1 MNLEQYI
8 EKFRNDEIELENIP
22 KELLAN
28 NSEKYFELFKEGYIN
43 FEDIPEEI
51 MVKETSEEKR
61 ILELQERYRKG
72 KIKTTDISSDD
83 IKKIVKLY
91 NNQINEMKNKIAYNK
106 RMTERYKE
114 EILKMK
120 KEA

>member
-1 MNLEQYI
+1 MPESKGLITTNGFMYKIKTFFKKLFGTKKEEILEA
-8 EKFRNDEIELENIP
+8 
-22 KELLAN
+22 KEVTSNEN
-28 NSEKYFELFKEGYIN
+28 NSFKE
-43 FEDIPEEI
+43 EI
-51 MVKETSEEKR
+51 SVKETSEEKR
-61 ILELQERYRKG
+61 IIELQEKYRQG
-72 KIKTTDISSDD
+72 KIKATEISSVD

-91 NNQINEMKNKIAYNK
+91 NAQIGEMKDKIEYNK

>member
-1 MNLEQYI
+1 MPESKDLITTNGFMYKIKTFFKMLFGT
-8 EKFRNDEIELENIP
+8 KKDEILEV
-22 KELLAN
+22 KEVISNEN
-28 NSEKYFELFKEGYIN
+28 NSFKE
-43 FEDIPEEI
+43 EI
-51 MVKETSEEKR
+51 SVKETSEEKR
-61 ILELQERYRKG
+61 IIELQEKYRQG
-72 KIKTTDISSDD
+72 KIKATEISSDD

-91 NNQINEMKNKIAYNK
+91 NTQIGEMKDKIEYNK